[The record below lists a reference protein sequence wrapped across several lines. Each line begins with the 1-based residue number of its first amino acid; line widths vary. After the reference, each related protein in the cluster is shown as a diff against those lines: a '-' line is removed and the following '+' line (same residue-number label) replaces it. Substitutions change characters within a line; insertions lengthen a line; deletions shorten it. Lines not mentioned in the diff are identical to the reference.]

1 MNRYNDRNNQ
11 DEYIRMPLPKRK
23 NNEMF
28 GVVNQRLG
36 ASRMNVACED
46 GKTRIARIPGG
57 KKRKI
62 KRIQNGDLVI
72 VAPWDIQD
80 EKADVIYKYRKS
92 QVKILSNKHILP
104 DELNVF

>member
-1 MNRYNDRNNQ
+1 
-11 DEYIRMPLPKRK
+11 MPLPKRK
-23 NNEMF
+23 NNELF

-62 KRIQNGDLVI
+62 KKIHNGDLVI
-72 VAPWDIQD
+72 VAPWEIQD
-80 EKADVIYKYRKS
+80 EKADVVYKYRKS
-92 QVKILSNKHILP
+92 QVKVLRRKNILP
-104 DELNVF
+104 KELDVF